1 MKLHRFQT
9 LPETDQFDLIDEQ
22 AVFLAERND
31 GYYTIR
37 LYELDGFYVELYC
50 HSHFNVIIKTKAFRD
65 TNKLEP
71 YLEEINIGELI
82 D

>member
-65 TNKLEP
+65 SDKLEP
-71 YLEEINIGELI
+71 YLEDINLTPLLQ
-82 D
+82 